1 VFQFVP
7 FFSSGESA
15 CRLLVSSTP
24 SLLSIVCNFL
34 FGSLCVC
41 IWEGS
46 SNSIVHKA
54 VHPKCAQVEND
65 SSSHNSMEQCLFYSG
80 LPCSV
85 PRRWWL
91 RVVVFSS
98 CKRPRQ
104 LHSRKGSR
112 KVVHV
117 RIPTGI
123 VVGQRSFLLLLLLLL
138 LVLLQVAMQRG
149 SIQA

>member
-7 FFSSGESA
+7 FFLVVKVLVG
-15 CRLLVSSTP
+15 CLYLRLLRIYLLCAIFFLVHYVYVYGRVAQTVSYTRP
-24 SLLSIVCNFL
+24 SIQNVRR
-34 FGSLCVC
+34 
-41 IWEGS
+41 WRTD
-46 SNSIVHKA
+46 
-54 VHPKCAQVEND
+54 P
-65 SSSHNSMEQCLFYSG
+65 SSHNSMEQCLFYSS

-123 VVGQRSFLLLLLLLL
+123 VVGQRSFLLLLLVPL
-138 LVLLQVAMQRG
+138 LLQVAMQRG